1 MKTLEKKKEAALI
14 ALCKKGDVDAFE
26 ELISQHQTK
35 VLNTAFAM
43 LGNREDAYDAAQE
56 VFLKVFNSIDKFC
69 GQSSFSTWLYRVT
82 INVCLD
88 ELRKRKRHSEGVVS
102 ISADEAGDF
111 GELQIADT
119 GAGPPELIEL
129 TEVRQ
134 TVLKAIQ
141 SLDEQHRTVIILREL
156 YGLNYKQIADIL
168 SCSLGTVKSRISRAR
183 RDLKKRLIKNKEL
196 F

>member
-1 MKTLEKKKEAALI
+1 MEKKKEAALI